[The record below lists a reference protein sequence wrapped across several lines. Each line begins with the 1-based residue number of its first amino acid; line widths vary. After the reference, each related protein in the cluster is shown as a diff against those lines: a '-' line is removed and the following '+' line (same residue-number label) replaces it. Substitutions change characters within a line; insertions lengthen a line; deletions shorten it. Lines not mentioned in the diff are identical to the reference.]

1 MERMESKTM
10 ARSNNIK
17 IVDNFLPIDIF
28 KDIQAKAMDLP
39 YFYSP
44 NITFENFAHIEE
56 KFNFYLTHVVYDN
69 NVPNSPF
76 FKDMQVIID
85 KMGEDLFLKRIKIN
99 FYPRT
104 ERLIIHDK
112 HRDNKKSHKGA
123 IFSLNTCNG
132 GTYVGDKFIASVE
145 NRMLFFDPS
154 QFHSSTTC
162 TDKHARFNINFN
174 YF

>member
-1 MERMESKTM
+1 M

>member
-1 MERMESKTM
+1 M

-28 KDIQAKAMDLP
+28 RDIQKKAMELP
-39 YFYSP
+39 YFYTP